1 MMAMAMATA
10 SCPSSSVSLGRHFS
24 SLCEARHQPCVTLRS
39 LPLRRIVLCRL
50 VDNHVSTSQGRVPAG
65 IAQGVRGLSAGRDWG
80 LASTAQVQGNETA
93 EEELPAKLREIV
105 RLFQAV
111 GEQRARYQQLLYYG
125 QKMTPLAKAYCVP
138 ENKVHGCVSQ
148 VWVVCKLGDDGR
160 VYFEAESDS
169 ALTKGLAA
177 LLVEGLSGATP
188 VEILKVSP
196 DFVQRLGLQQ
206 SLTPSRSNG
215 FLNMLRLMQKK
226 TMQAYR
232 NSVPD
237 ASGSEG
243 DSEAKQSEVAQA
255 VSETKPNAGMVT
267 TVKDSI
273 ERKISERLSP
283 VELEVENVSH
293 QHAGHAGAPRGSS
306 ETHFNVK
313 VISDDFQGLSLVKR
327 HRLIY
332 GLLEDEFQNGLH
344 ALSLIT
350 KTPAEISGKP

>member
-1 MMAMAMATA
+1 M
-10 SCPSSSVSLGRHFS
+10 
-24 SLCEARHQPCVTLRS
+24 
-39 LPLRRIVLCRL
+39 
-50 VDNHVSTSQGRVPAG
+50 
-65 IAQGVRGLSAGRDWG
+65 
-80 LASTAQVQGNETA
+80 ASTAQVQGSETA

-125 QKMTPLAKAYCVP
+125 QKLKPLGKEFCTP
-138 ENKVHGCVSQ
+138 ENKVNGCVSQ
-148 VWVVCKLGDDGR
+148 VWVVCELREDGR

-196 DFVQRLGLQQ
+196 DFVQKLGLQQ

-232 NSVPD
+232 ISAED
-237 ASGSEG
+237 ASADAGASVSDAVSEENET
-243 DSEAKQSEVAQA
+243 DVAQA
-255 VSETKPNAGMVT
+255 ASETKRTAGKVT
-267 TVKDSI
+267 IVKDSI
-273 ERKISERLSP
+273 ERKLSERLNP
-283 VELEVENVSH
+283 VVLEVEDVSH
-293 QHAGHAGAPRGSS
+293 QHAGHAGAPRGSA

-313 VISDDFQGLSLVKR
+313 VISDRFQGLSLVKR

-332 GLLEDEFQNGLH
+332 GLLQDELQNGLH

-350 KTPAEISGKP
+350 KTPAEISDK

>member
-1 MMAMAMATA
+1 M
-10 SCPSSSVSLGRHFS
+10 
-24 SLCEARHQPCVTLRS
+24 
-39 LPLRRIVLCRL
+39 
-50 VDNHVSTSQGRVPAG
+50 
-65 IAQGVRGLSAGRDWG
+65 
-80 LASTAQVQGNETA
+80 ASTAQVQGSETA

-105 RLFQAV
+105 RLFQGV

-125 QKMTPLAKAYCVP
+125 QKLNPLAKEFCIP
-138 ENKVHGCVSQ
+138 ENKVQGCVSQ
-148 VWVVCKLGDDGR
+148 VWVTCKLAEDGR
-160 VYFEAESDS
+160 MYFETNSDS

-188 VEILKVSP
+188 GEILKVSP
-196 DFVQRLGLQQ
+196 LFMEKLGLQQ

-226 TMQAYR
+226 TMQAFMESAGTASAAPSDSP
-232 NSVPD
+232 SVEETTETGVVSSD
-237 ASGSEG
+237 MKMD
-243 DSEAKQSEVAQA
+243 DSK
-255 VSETKPNAGMVT
+255 VT

-273 ERKISERLSP
+273 ERKLLERLTP
-283 VELEVENVSH
+283 VELDVEDVSH

-313 VISDDFQGLSLVKR
+313 VVSEGFQGLSLVKR

-332 GLLEDEFQNGLH
+332 GLLQEELQNGLH

-350 KTPAEISGKP
+350 KTPAEISDKP

>member
-1 MMAMAMATA
+1 MAKPGM
-10 SCPSSSVSLGRHFS
+10 
-24 SLCEARHQPCVTLRS
+24 QP
-39 LPLRRIVLCRL
+39 
-50 VDNHVSTSQGRVPAG
+50 
-65 IAQGVRGLSAGRDWG
+65 LSARRDWG
-80 LASTAQVQGNETA
+80 LASTAQVQGSEATA

-105 RLFQAV
+105 QLFQGVA
-111 GEQRARYQQLLYYG
+111 EQRARYQQLLYYG
-125 QKMTPLAKAYCVP
+125 QKLKPLAQEFCIP
-138 ENKVHGCVSQ
+138 ENKVQGCVSQ
-148 VWVVCKLGDDGR
+148 VWVVCNLAEDGR
-160 VYFEAESDS
+160 MYFETNSDS

-196 DFVQRLGLQQ
+196 TFMQKLGLQQ

-226 TMQAYR
+226 TMQAYME
-232 NSVPD
+232 SAGSAPAAAAA
-237 ASGSEG
+237 ASEPSSSSSAG
-243 DSEAKQSEVAQA
+243 DSEVKESDV
-255 VSETKPNAGMVT
+255 VPSETKPNAGNVT

-273 ERKISERLSP
+273 ERKLTERLSP
-283 VELEVENVSH
+283 VELVVEDVSH

-313 VISDDFQGLSLVKR
+313 VISQEFQGLSLVKR

-332 GLLEDEFQNGLH
+332 GLLQEELQNGLH

-350 KTPAEISGKP
+350 KTPAEVSDKL

>member
-1 MMAMAMATA
+1 MAKPGM
-10 SCPSSSVSLGRHFS
+10 
-24 SLCEARHQPCVTLRS
+24 QP
-39 LPLRRIVLCRL
+39 
-50 VDNHVSTSQGRVPAG
+50 
-65 IAQGVRGLSAGRDWG
+65 LSARRDWG
-80 LASTAQVQGNETA
+80 LASTAQVQGSEATA

-105 RLFQAV
+105 QLFQGVA
-111 GEQRARYQQLLYYG
+111 EQRARYQQLLYYG
-125 QKMTPLAKAYCVP
+125 QKLKPLAQEFCIP
-138 ENKVHGCVSQ
+138 ENKVQGCVSQ
-148 VWVVCKLGDDGR
+148 VWVVCNLAEDGR
-160 VYFEAESDS
+160 MYFETNSDS

-196 DFVQRLGLQQ
+196 TFMQKLGLQQ

-226 TMQAYR
+226 TMQAYME
-232 NSVPD
+232 SAGSAPAAAAA
-237 ASGSEG
+237 ASEPSSSSSAG
-243 DSEAKQSEVAQA
+243 DSEAKESDV
-255 VSETKPNAGMVT
+255 VPSETKPNAGNVT

-273 ERKISERLSP
+273 ERKLTERLSP
-283 VELEVENVSH
+283 VELVVEDVSH

-313 VISDDFQGLSLVKR
+313 VISQDFQGLSLVKR

-332 GLLEDEFQNGLH
+332 GLLQEELQNGLH

-350 KTPAEISGKP
+350 KTPAEVSDKL